1 MSSTWTFPLEGRRTE
16 SQSPGAASLDKR
28 PESCQQPLHRRSLP
42 RLASLDT
49 TVKRPPALQTP
60 RSRPHQHREA
70 GPGRHGATSCSRLV
84 ASAALPHSTRPLHLH
99 GNRCSRSPPPQTLPL
114 TSGPSPPRLSRW
126 VCRKPG
132 EQGGAP
138 LTWLLPPQL
147 YRKQQQLPRQA
158 RPGGEPAQR
167 AGLSAAPQ
175 TCPLPG
181 RSAQATASAV
191 PCSPVGTQA
200 PGTPVAELT

>member
-99 GNRCSRSPPPQTLPL
+99 GNRCSRSPPPPDTPAHLWAKSPSALTVGVQKTRGAGRCPPHLAAAAPALPEAAAA
-114 TSGPSPPRLSRW
+114 SPPS
-126 VCRKPG
+126 
-132 EQGGAP
+132 
-138 LTWLLPPQL
+138 
-147 YRKQQQLPRQA
+147 QA
-158 RPGGEPAQR
+158 RR
-167 AGLSAAPQ
+167 
-175 TCPLPG
+175 
-181 RSAQATASAV
+181 
-191 PCSPVGTQA
+191 
-200 PGTPVAELT
+200 